1 MNEARCKSDTAQT
14 GTCQAFAGTR
24 TAYRQILDQVPG
36 CIMVADGRGQVVYAN
51 RVAVATLGRSLKE
64 LLGAGWLESLD
75 PAMIDNAGKTWQ
87 RCIQTGE
94 PLDVIWRFRQRDNTF
109 RWKHMKANPTIDK
122 DSNAN
127 TWYVLG
133 LDVDEQ
139 YQAQEAL
146 KASEQMGTEVSA
158 FIAHEINQPLTS
170 VLVNAQACTRWLR
183 MDPPKVEEAVGS
195 VCRIVRDARAVD
207 AVMRNVRFLFKRQ
220 ASSKAPCNMGEL
232 IQDAVRLINED
243 VNRRFTQIE
252 YDFENPALL
261 VLADRHQLQQI
272 IIDLIMNAIEAM
284 QGSERSP
291 SLRIR
296 VSLSGESQVLTEFID
311 NGCGL
316 PAQAADN
323 IFDAFVTTKKQG
335 MGIGLS
341 ISRTI
346 VEAHGGRL
354 WAENNPEFGAKFNL
368 LLGVAEPI
376 TSGG

>member
-1 MNEARCKSDTAQT
+1 
-14 GTCQAFAGTR
+14 
-24 TAYRQILDQVPG
+24 
-36 CIMVADGRGQVVYAN
+36 MVADGQGQIVYAN

-94 PLDVIWRFRQRDNTF
+94 PLDVIWRLRQRDNTY
-109 RWKHMKANPTIDK
+109 RWQHMKAKPTIDK

-133 LDVDEQ
+133 VDVDEK

-158 FIAHEINQPLTS
+158 FISHEINQPLTS

-195 VCRIVRDARAVD
+195 VCRVVRDARAID

-232 IQDAVRLINED
+232 IQDAVRLISED

-252 YDFENPALL
+252 YDFGNPALM

-272 IIDLIMNAIEAM
+272 VINLIMNAIEAM

-296 VSLSGESQVLTEFID
+296 VSLTGESQVLTEFID

-316 PAQAADN
+316 PAHAADN

-354 WAENNPEFGAKFNL
+354 WAENNREFGAKFNL
-368 LLGVAEPI
+368 LLGIAEPI